1 MVGCMVTLFVLV
13 GMDRIVVMGMGMPL
27 ELASF
32 KCV

>member
-13 GMDRIVVMGMGMPL
+13 GMDRIVVMGMPL